1 MIVTDFN
8 GVALQKG
15 DNVKISESLKVKGAD
30 TILKRGS
37 VIKNIHLT
45 NDPAEIDCKIKK
57 KQQSFYVLNLSRKC
71 NPYSA
76 YGL

>member
-8 GVALQKG
+8 GVALQEG
-15 DNVKISESLKVKGAD
+15 DNVKISKALKVKGAGI
-30 TILKRGS
+30 TLKRGT
-37 VIKNIHLT
+37 VIKNIRLT